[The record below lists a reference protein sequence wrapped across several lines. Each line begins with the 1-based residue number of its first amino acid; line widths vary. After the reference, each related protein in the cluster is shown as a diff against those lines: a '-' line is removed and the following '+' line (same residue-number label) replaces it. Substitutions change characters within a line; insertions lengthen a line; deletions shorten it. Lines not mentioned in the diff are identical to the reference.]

1 MEWSPMKRPTTN
13 RATSLAIA
21 AALAALLTAAAAAP
35 AVAQQGTQ
43 QAARSEATVQ
53 ASAPAA
59 TSPST
64 PLPGPRLRPEW
75 PRVEP
80 ALAEHRE
87 AAEPVAPAGNH
98 TIVVST
104 LALVLIVVIA
114 TILVV
119 K

>member
-1 MEWSPMKRPTTN
+1 MKRPTTN
-13 RATSLAIA
+13 RAMPLAIA

-43 QAARSEATVQ
+43 QAAPSEAMVQ
-53 ASAPAA
+53 AGAPAA

-64 PLPGPRLRPEW
+64 PLPGPRMRSEW

-80 ALAEHRE
+80 ALAEHRDP
-87 AAEPVAPAGNH
+87 AGPMAPARQH
-98 TIVVST
+98 TIVLST

>member
-1 MEWSPMKRPTTN
+1 MKHPTTN
-13 RATSLAIA
+13 RAMALAIA
-21 AALAALLTAAAAAP
+21 AAFAAVWTAATAAP
-35 AVAQQGTQ
+35 AVAQQGTP

-59 TSPST
+59 IFPST
-64 PLPGPRLRPEW
+64 PLPGPRLRSEW

-80 ALAEHRE
+80 AVAEHRDP
-87 AAEPVAPAGNH
+87 AGPMAPAGQH
-98 TIVVST
+98 TIVLST